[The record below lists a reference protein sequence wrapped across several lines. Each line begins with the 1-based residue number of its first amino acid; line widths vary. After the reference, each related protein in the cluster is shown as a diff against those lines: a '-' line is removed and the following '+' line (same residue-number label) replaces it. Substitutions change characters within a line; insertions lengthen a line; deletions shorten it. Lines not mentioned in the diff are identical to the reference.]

1 METKQIDV
9 KTPELLEFLI
19 HKADLHEGEWE
30 LAYLLSTSNVATPG
44 PNGEAMPAIVT
55 MIHGVALKRVQ
66 PELTKNPGAVWRDAA
81 IVNPLPQ
88 NFA

>member
-1 METKQIDV
+1 METNQIDI

-30 LAYLLSTSNVATPG
+30 LAYLVHTGNAATAG
-44 PNGEAMPAIVT
+44 PNGESVPSVVT
-55 MIHGVALKRVQ
+55 TFHGVALKRVA

-81 IVNPLPQ
+81 IINPIPK